1 MHQEQLLPQEL
12 GSVTH
17 QSHVTQDKGHQA
29 STYPIF
35 FLFEVSNLMDWR
47 RRKDIL
53 DSKIPSSFKTS
64 SLLRPAEESFTDRL
78 SAALLSL
85 LIYRREKTQ
94 NNLTEFHL
102 LNTGSDFKNLS
113 CRWAFTCVTQTAS
126 KGHTSAHPASNSGLR
141 HQEHNLQWLQTVLH
155 LLIFKY

>member
-12 GSVTH
+12 CSVTH
-17 QSHVTQDKGHQA
+17 QPHVSQDKGHQA

-35 FLFEVSNLMDWR
+35 FLLEVNNLMDWR

-64 SLLRPAEESFTDRL
+64 SLLSPAEESFMDTL
-78 SAALLSL
+78 SAGLLSL

-94 NNLTEFHL
+94 NSLTEFHL
-102 LNTGSDFKNLS
+102 LNTGSDFKSPS
-113 CRWAFTCVTQTAS
+113 CR
-126 KGHTSAHPASNSGLR
+126 
-141 HQEHNLQWLQTVLH
+141 
-155 LLIFKY
+155 